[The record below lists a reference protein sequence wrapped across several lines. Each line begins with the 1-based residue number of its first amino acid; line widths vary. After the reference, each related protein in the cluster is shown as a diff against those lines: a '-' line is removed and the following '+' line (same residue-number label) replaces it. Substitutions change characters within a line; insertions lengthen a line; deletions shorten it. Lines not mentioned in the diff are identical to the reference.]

1 MMDAIFIGS
10 LFFASI
16 MPIGSPPP
24 SPDNKV
30 VEKFTN
36 LLIRW
41 VPLGGSFGFL
51 VHFVLASSFGQ
62 AALMFPVTV
71 VTGIWAAYTENFV
84 ARCREIAGDRGR
96 QDPDRL
102 LALAKQIDSAIR
114 WQLSGTQGRYLKA
127 QASACEEYTVE
138 GSSKAGGWKLLLD
151 EVYVPLEGAI
161 EVSGGEMSGQSEPY
175 KRINPAAFRRV
186 MLEGRAAL
194 AKGQEA
200 LSLWKLLSQERQV
213 RAYRQMAILAK
224 GGFGKTTL
232 LRHVTYG
239 YATKPNKVSRRHKVR
254 VLIPFLLYLRD
265 WRGEIAQPNAPDL
278 PTLIRQRH
286 VPNLPEGKDIY
297 LPPNWVASVLRQG
310 RALVMFDGFDEVA
323 EPQRVAVGQWISQ
336 QMADYPRSVFI
347 VTSRPEGYEEY
358 TKCPDVQRLSAIYVK
373 PFSPAK
379 RDQFIKSWYLCQ
391 ERYERGNRDTPAVQ
405 DIAKRQYQKL
415 IAEIESR
422 PELATMAENPLMLD
436 MIARFHRFSAG
447 GRLPERRSDLYS
459 DICQM
464 QLWDRPRARYVDML
478 LRPQASKVILQ
489 RLALQ
494 MTQRPEPTVKL
505 PIAELTNLTAA
516 YLTQVTDEAVDASK
530 FVEQI
535 KNVSELLVERD
546 LREYE
551 FSHRSF
557 QDYLAACE
565 LAEQNAVQ
573 VVIDN
578 LENKWWRETIL
589 LYAELVN
596 PSKLIEAA
604 IEIASPTAIDVAY
617 RCLQMGTNLTR
628 VAPALKLQLQ
638 NKRYEKL
645 EALLKAGEW
654 RASDKETYELM
665 IRTVGKEP
673 GEYLLPQELLTFPCD
688 DLLRIDG
695 LWVQYS
701 QGKFGF
707 SVQKEIYE
715 RCGGKLDGKYY
726 AKAYAHFF
734 YEVGWCKDDATK
746 YDDVMEYLKKGTC
759 RPYEDFY
766 FSPDQAVFGH
776 LPAILPFRFYLL
788 RPVPVEH
795 SIYAHSLASR
805 LVNCSIR

>member
-1 MMDAIFIGS
+1 
-10 LFFASI
+10 
-16 MPIGSPPP
+16 
-24 SPDNKV
+24 
-30 VEKFTN
+30 
-36 LLIRW
+36 
-41 VPLGGSFGFL
+41 
-51 VHFVLASSFGQ
+51 
-62 AALMFPVTV
+62 V
-71 VTGIWAAYTENFV
+71 VTGIWAAYTENFL

-96 QDPDRL
+96 EDPDRL
-102 LALAKQIDSAIR
+102 LALAKKVDSAIR

-127 QASACEEYTVE
+127 QANACEEYTVE

-151 EVYVPLEGAI
+151 EVYVPLE
-161 EVSGGEMSGQSEPY
+161 VSGGAMFWRLEQST
-175 KRINPAAFRRV
+175 RAN
-186 MLEGRAAL
+186 LAAL
-194 AKGQEA
+194 EKEQEE
-200 LSLWKLLSQERQV
+200 LSLWKLLSQVRQV
-213 RAYRQMAILAK
+213 PAYRQMAILAK

-239 YATKPNKVSRRHKVR
+239 YAIKPKRVSRLHKVP

-278 PTLIRQRH
+278 PTLIRQH
-286 VPNLPEGKDIY
+286 HIPKLPEGEAIQ

-310 RALVMFDGFDEVA
+310 KALVMFDGFDEVA
-323 EPQRVAVGQWISQ
+323 EHQRVAVGQWISQ
-336 QMADYPRSVFI
+336 QMANYPRSVFI
-347 VTSRPEGYEEY
+347 LTSRPEGYEEY
-358 TKCPDVQRLSAIYVK
+358 TKCPGAQRLSAIYVK

-379 RDQFIKSWYLCQ
+379 RNQFIKSWYLGQ
-391 ERYERGNRDTPAVQ
+391 ERYERGNRDTPTVR
-405 DIAKRQYQKL
+405 DIAKRQYKKL

-422 PELATMAENPLMLD
+422 PELAVMAENPLMLD
-436 MIARFHRFSAG
+436 MIASFHRFNAG
-447 GRLPERRSDLYS
+447 GHLPARRTDLYG

-464 QLWDRPRARYVDML
+464 QLWDRPKARYVDML
-478 LRPQASKVILQ
+478 LRPQASKAILQ
-489 RLALQ
+489 RVALQ

-505 PIAELTNLTAA
+505 PIAELNCLAA
-516 YLTQVTDEAVDASK
+516 TYLAQVTDEAVDAGK
-530 FVEQI
+530 FVQQI
-535 KNVSELLVERD
+535 KTVSELFTERD
-546 LREYE
+546 LQEYE

-565 LAEQNAVQ
+565 LAENHAVE

-604 IEIASPTAIDVAY
+604 IKMGTPTAIDVAY

-628 VAPALKLQLQ
+628 VAPALQAQLQ
-638 NKRYEKL
+638 VAMPLRSQLQDKRYEKL

-654 RASDKETYELM
+654 KAADNETYELM

-673 GEYLLPQELLTFPCD
+673 GQDFLPQELLTFPCD

-715 RCGGKLDGKYY
+715 RCGGVLDGKYY
-726 AKAYAHFF
+726 EKPYAHFF
-734 YEVGWCKDDATK
+734 HAVGWCKDDATQ
-746 YDDVMEYLKKGTC
+746 YDDVMEYVRKRTY
-759 RPYEDFY
+759 RPYAEFI
-766 FSPDQAVFGH
+766 FSPEVASRGH
-776 LPAILPFRFYLL
+776 LPSPPGADLFVNRIVNYLF
-788 RPVPVEH
+788 
-795 SIYAHSLASR
+795 SLLSHPD
-805 LVNCSIR
+805 L